1 MGQEKAWE
9 VDLVLLLFPLARRSQ
24 RQAARQS
31 DFLSVPEV
39 KRPPSRP
46 TIQLSSHVRTLRL
59 FRPAVSRYLRSES

>member
-9 VDLVLLLFPLARRSQ
+9 VDLVLLLFPLARSQ

-59 FRPAVSRYLRSES
+59 FRPAVSRYPKSES